1 MRTSFLKIS
10 SNGNKI
16 FLKISSNGNKILKS
30 KLMTTP
36 SYVIIFN
43 FPLPFSIDAVNEAIA
58 RAWPRGKSYMQTRNV
73 QNEELTEIK
82 LNGNP
87 WFSSGDESVAARKL
101 LAEIIQNLSKIGW
114 KFLAGVNIKGGTDS
128 LFFIQ
133 ISHQV
138 SNQTVTIL

>member
-1 MRTSFLKIS
+1 MNQT
-10 SNGNKI
+10 NPN
-16 FLKISSNGNKILKS
+16 
-30 KLMTTP
+30 
-36 SYVIIFN
+36 IIN
-43 FPLPFSIDAVNEAIA
+43 AVKESIA
-58 RAWPRGKSYMQTRNV
+58 RAWPRGKSNLQTRNV

-101 LAEIIQNLSKIGW
+101 LADIIQNLSKIGW

-133 ISHQV
+133 IPHQV
-138 SNQTVTIL
+138 SNQIVIISSEIL